1 MITNDTANICLLFI
15 SHFYLQFKSS
25 WLWGAERP
33 VSLNKTDFK
42 AHTIYMY
49 IYMTFRSFIMSSPI
63 LPTSLIETSY
73 QYLAA
78 WKKTSA
84 GASRHHPSLYFGLQL
99 FLQLLR
105 LTKHQLTGKVG
116 WSLNC
121 LPVSTHRKTSVEPKN
136 WWVCWCFSFSKRRI
150 FSASM
155 LVFGTTVTNNLIP
168 TRTADMNFGT
178 CLYRIEPFLIP
189 SGESWIA
196 HNPWEAR
203 NQLRQPQP
211 TRHFGVENVESCCQS
226 SGNFS
231 ISGTI
236 RRLTAPGLADG
247 GTCLPPRCSTHQTRF
262 LFETTTFS
270 LLVINMETIWSSWVY
285 ELNCQHPWLS
295 GWASL
300 ATLWRRAG
308 KSLAE
313 EDAALGKGGFL
324 VVHVNMVKTLEQKQ
338 TQSITIVYIIYV
350 Q

>member
-121 LPVSTHRKTSVEPKN
+121 LPVSTHRKASVEPKN

-247 GTCLPPRCSTHQTRF
+247 NNLVKLSLWVEFSTPLVEWLGIPGNPLAPSREKFGWRGRGPGKRRIPCSTCEYGKDTWT
-262 LFETTTFS
+262 ETNAIHNNCIHHIRTVITHIS
-270 LLVINMETIWSSWVY
+270 LS
-285 ELNCQHPWLS
+285 P
-295 GWASL
+295 G
-300 ATLWRRAG
+300 
-308 KSLAE
+308 
-313 EDAALGKGGFL
+313 
-324 VVHVNMVKTLEQKQ
+324 
-338 TQSITIVYIIYV
+338 
-350 Q
+350 